1 MPLGTTRTCGTGPW
15 LHMFWLRINFTLI
28 YKSKTCIKKNIILI
42 FSYYLW
48 GEDFMSGSFSLCLST
63 LAVTFNVFI
72 YLWELCRG
80 VLFLCTSQSSLSIQ
94 TPSVPTFELKLSS
107 LATATIISII
117 IICAYTHTCKTHWV
131 FLVLLVSEHWTFK
144 QVFKF
149 CNKICFIRPLL
160 SEP

>member
-1 MPLGTTRTCGTGPW
+1 MSLGTTRTCGTGPW
-15 LHMFWLRINFTLI
+15 LHMFWFRINFILI
-28 YKSKTCIKKNIILI
+28 YKSKTCILKKYYFDLQLLLVRWGFYVWFI
-42 FSYYLW
+42 FS
-48 GEDFMSGSFSLCLST
+48 LST
-63 LAVTFNVFI
+63 LAVTFNVFF

-80 VLFLCTSQSSLSIQ
+80 VLFLCTSHSSLSIQ
-94 TPSVPTFELKLSS
+94 TPSVPTFGLKLSS

-117 IICAYTHTCKTHWV
+117 IICVYTHTCKTHWV
-131 FLVLLVSEHWTFK
+131 FLVLLVSMHWTFK